1 MTTTDEVQ
9 AALHQLN
16 SARYAGARATGHPP
30 SSLAE
35 FLEGHAR
42 AAVQLSGA
50 GETAWSG
57 QVIEAGEGI
66 LGVAHWDG
74 TLHLDRECILE
85 PLREMYSRAGEPQS
99 DAALV
104 RYREALVT
112 VLHEQSHF
120 LGPAGSTQEA
130 ARIAFKKP
138 GGRALEEG
146 VAELWAQDHLDAY
159 LDRLGIHEAA
169 PGISEVR
176 SEPSYQA
183 FAPAVRVLTTDLD
196 QRAGLPPGE
205 VLNALNRQTAE
216 GQWNL
221 VVDLAYKSSR
231 LPELVPPDREPAVR
245 LRLETTLRESFS
257 SLAHFQGLSREFA
270 ETHSKAIGDRTV
282 QLLTREI
289 TAAEASFQ
297 PNPSRDLQARAT
309 QFPPTLAPPSPS
321 LTTAP
326 NSLATP
332 PTAAVITPANSLAAS
347 PGAVATA
354 PADATTSSASST
366 PSAAPPSSLA
376 TPPAG
381 ATTPANSLAA
391 PPSSL
396 ATPSAG
402 VTASS
407 ASSTPPAARFTPSA
421 HATAPARAD
430 ATAPADGP
438 VTAPA
443 DGAASLGGSAE
454 VATRAAVHQALSGVA
469 PPDPSAVTN
478 GLDVSRRS
486 RVQQSVQRAA
496 DHAGGRTLR

>member
-16 SARYAGARATGHPP
+16 SARYAGAGATGHPP

-176 SEPSYQA
+176 SE
-183 FAPAVRVLTTDLD
+183 
-196 QRAGLPPGE
+196 
-205 VLNALNRQTAE
+205 
-216 GQWNL
+216 
-221 VVDLAYKSSR
+221 
-231 LPELVPPDREPAVR
+231 
-245 LRLETTLRESFS
+245 
-257 SLAHFQGLSREFA
+257 
-270 ETHSKAIGDRTV
+270 
-282 QLLTREI
+282 
-289 TAAEASFQ
+289 
-297 PNPSRDLQARAT
+297 
-309 QFPPTLAPPSPS
+309 
-321 LTTAP
+321 
-326 NSLATP
+326 
-332 PTAAVITPANSLAAS
+332 
-347 PGAVATA
+347 
-354 PADATTSSASST
+354 
-366 PSAAPPSSLA
+366 
-376 TPPAG
+376 
-381 ATTPANSLAA
+381 
-391 PPSSL
+391 
-396 ATPSAG
+396 
-402 VTASS
+402 
-407 ASSTPPAARFTPSA
+407 
-421 HATAPARAD
+421 
-430 ATAPADGP
+430 
-438 VTAPA
+438 
-443 DGAASLGGSAE
+443 
-454 VATRAAVHQALSGVA
+454 
-469 PPDPSAVTN
+469 
-478 GLDVSRRS
+478 
-486 RVQQSVQRAA
+486 
-496 DHAGGRTLR
+496 